1 MRFASII
8 TDQMKKGLIRL
19 NYSNEDIEQL
29 KPLEANYI
37 LTNKIPHTHVFTMY
51 HNSQLHYCLHD
62 VVVHLLN
69 NFYHHKIH
77 YIIILSQQKKS
88 KKVIY

>member
-1 MRFASII
+1 MRFATII

-37 LTNKIPHTHVFTMY
+37 LTNKIKKNP
-51 HNSQLHYCLHD
+51 
-62 VVVHLLN
+62 
-69 NFYHHKIH
+69 KIMLKLRRDR
-77 YIIILSQQKKS
+77 YQ
-88 KKVIY
+88 

>member
-8 TDQMKKGLIRL
+8 TDQMKKGLILL

-37 LTNKIPHTHVFTMY
+37 LTNKIKKNP
-51 HNSQLHYCLHD
+51 
-62 VVVHLLN
+62 
-69 NFYHHKIH
+69 KIMLKLRRER
-77 YIIILSQQKKS
+77 YQ
-88 KKVIY
+88 

>member
-37 LTNKIPHTHVFTMY
+37 LTNKIRKNP
-51 HNSQLHYCLHD
+51 
-62 VVVHLLN
+62 
-69 NFYHHKIH
+69 KIMLKLRRER
-77 YIIILSQQKKS
+77 YQ
-88 KKVIY
+88 

>member
-8 TDQMKKGLIRL
+8 TVQMKKGLIRL

-37 LTNKIPHTHVFTMY
+37 LTNKIKKNP
-51 HNSQLHYCLHD
+51 
-62 VVVHLLN
+62 
-69 NFYHHKIH
+69 KIMLKLRRER
-77 YIIILSQQKKS
+77 YQ
-88 KKVIY
+88 